1 MKKGAKIGIII
12 SLSVIALGVITFR
25 FMPSYSVK
33 DAHNQEMRAMR
44 SAMRRRSVSGNSQ
57 ISNDSSYY
65 YTPKNNNEADMSPGA
80 YAAESDG
87 AIGKLKDGIDA
98 LKDSMTS
105 VGNDA
110 LGEMGTQVQVSENRD
125 WQNMIREY
133 RANPEKMQK
142 EYYWSIYTFSD
153 IITQRGMSIDVPY
166 VMFEKDGMKAK
177 MFFEPSQTKEI
188 EGLDINAAIHKTI
201 TGTCL
206 GVTETTIELYDCHF
220 GY

>member
-57 ISNDSSYY
+57 TSNDSSYY
-65 YTPKNNNEADMSPGA
+65 YIPKNNNEADMSPGA

-87 AIGKLKDGIDA
+87 AIEKLKDGIDA
-98 LKDSMTS
+98 LKDSMIS

-142 EYYWSIYTFSD
+142 EFLGNIYTFCDVISQTG
-153 IITQRGMSIDVPY
+153 ITLGSPY
-166 VMFEKDGMKAK
+166 IMFEKDGMSAY
-177 MFFEPSQTKEI
+177 MFFDSSYKEEI
-188 EGLDINAAIHKTI
+188 ENMDLHAIMRKTI
-201 TGTCL
+201 TGMYAGITSDT
-206 GVTETTIELYDCHF
+206 VTLFGCHF